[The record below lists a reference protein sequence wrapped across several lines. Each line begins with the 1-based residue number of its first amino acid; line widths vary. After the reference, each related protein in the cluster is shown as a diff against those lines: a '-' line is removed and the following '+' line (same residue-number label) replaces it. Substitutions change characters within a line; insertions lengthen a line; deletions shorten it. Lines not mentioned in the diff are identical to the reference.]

1 MFIKKFYFPFLLAG
15 DDDPNPPAPE
25 PDDPAPVPSAEK
37 VLDIQKNFVKKEKYD
52 ELESNYQK
60 LIRTTL
66 GLDEDGGGLPPSN
79 PSGEENTD
87 IAKLRKELYD
97 PNNSLSNLDYVKK
110 TLELREAIINEG
122 GKDPFLPTGINGDP
136 FKDDSEKANA
146 EHTAQKVAQ
155 VLADAV
161 KEADGDPEAFDI
173 ILSKIIK

>member
-1 MFIKKFYFPFLLAG
+1 MFIKKFYFPFSLAG
-15 DDDPNPPAPE
+15 DDDPPAPQ
-25 PDDPAPVPSAEK
+25 PDDPAPVPSAEE

-52 ELESNYQK
+52 ELETNYQK
-60 LIRTTL
+60 LIKKTL
-66 GLDEDGGGLPPSN
+66 GLDEGGDPLTPDN
-79 PSGEENTD
+79 PNGEEGAD

-110 TLELREAIINEG
+110 TLELRETIINGG

-136 FKDDSEKANA
+136 FKDDAEKANA

-155 VLADAV
+155 VLAEAV